1 VRAAGEKE
9 KEKIKKEYEDS
20 IYALNTLMEHL
31 HRMFVRFLKSY
42 TKPLIKNISSYIL
55 LFIFT
60 FLDSKLFTFLDSKL
74 FAQDGNSIYSTK
86 NR

>member
-31 HRMFVRFLKSY
+31 HRMFVRFLKSC
-42 TKPLIKNISSYIL
+42 TKTLINL
-55 LFIFT
+55 
-60 FLDSKLFTFLDSKL
+60 
-74 FAQDGNSIYSTK
+74 
-86 NR
+86 

>member
-31 HRMFVRFLKSY
+31 HRMFVRFQKSVNNSNLKR
-42 TKPLIKNISSYIL
+42 LH
-55 LFIFT
+55 F
-60 FLDSKLFTFLDSKL
+60 
-74 FAQDGNSIYSTK
+74 
-86 NR
+86 

>member
-31 HRMFVRFLKSY
+31 HKMFVRSLKSC
-42 TKPLIKNISSYIL
+42 TKP
-55 LFIFT
+55 
-60 FLDSKLFTFLDSKL
+60 
-74 FAQDGNSIYSTK
+74 
-86 NR
+86 